1 MSTAVTDPQHRPEQ
15 AKPPTVDE
23 RQREETVLNLL
34 FAEEHSYPW
43 SMEELV
49 RMIGDRIETVDAVC
63 RLEAAGL
70 LHRLGEF
77 VFPTLAARRADELV
91 GGAV

>member
-1 MSTAVTDPQHRPEQ
+1 MSTAATDPQDRPEQ
-15 AKPPTVDE
+15 AKPPTVSE

-34 FAEEHSYPW
+34 FAEEHGYPW
-43 SMEELV
+43 SVEELV
-49 RMIGDRIETVDAVC
+49 RMIGDRIGTVDAVC

-70 LHRLGEF
+70 LHRLGQF